1 MASIHLAP
9 QETFQ
14 HTHDHPS
21 LTRVVQGEIRFHMN
35 GAAVEMT
42 AGTEILV
49 PEHTSHRLENIGRTP
64 AEVYCGHR
72 VENGVPQ

>member
-21 LTRVVQGEIRFHMN
+21 LTRVVQGEIRFYMN
-35 GAAVEMT
+35 ETAVEMT
-42 AGTEILV
+42 AGAEILV
-49 PEHTSHRLENIGRTP
+49 PEHTSHRLENISRTP

>member
-21 LTRVVQGEIRFHMN
+21 LTRVVQGKIRFYMI
-35 GAAVEMT
+35 GTAVEMT
-42 AGTEILV
+42 AGAEILV